1 MNCLNVRSTRNGL
14 GSDFFNFVPVG
25 VAHVGGALVAARKIK
40 TKRYENLQTDQLA
53 REYPHKITSEEQNKM
68 LQTLVG
74 QQEKLIEKR
83 DKAKGKA
90 RAQVVGRLRAFDEYL
105 TDVRNVRDEL
115 AQQEKIALEQLK
127 AKNEEMKSTPS
138 VEEKAQADVVLADV
152 TKSQADNLAEATPKQ
167 KNNTLLFVGIG
178 LAIAVILIMRKK

>member
-1 MNCLNVRSTRNGL
+1 MNCLNVRSRRNGL
-14 GSDFFNFVPVG
+14 ESDFFNFVPIG

-90 RAQVVGRLRAFDEYL
+90 RAQVVGRLRAYDEYL
-105 TDVRNVRDEL
+105 NDVRL
-115 AQQEKIALEQLK
+115 AAS
-127 AKNEEMKSTPS
+127 KSVSITPLS
-138 VEEKAQADVVLADV
+138 LRI
-152 TKSQADNLAEATPKQ
+152 SLHS
-167 KNNTLLFVGIG
+167 
-178 LAIAVILIMRKK
+178 

>member
-14 GSDFFNFVPVG
+14 GSDFFNFIPVG
-25 VAHVGGALVAARKIK
+25 VVQGTGALVAARKVK
-40 TKRYENLQTDQLA
+40 TKRYENKQTDLLA
-53 REYPHKITSEEQNKM
+53 REYPHKLTSEEQNKM

-74 QQEKLIEKR
+74 QQEILIEKR

-90 RAQVVGRLRAFDEYL
+90 RAQVVGRLRAYDEYL

-115 AQQEKIALEQLK
+115 AQQEKEALEQLK

-138 VEEKAQADVVLADV
+138 VEEKVQADVVLGDL
-152 TKSQADNLAEATPKQ
+152 TKPQAENLAKG

>member
-25 VAHVGGALVAARKIK
+25 VAQAGGALVAARKIK

-53 REYPHKITSEEQNKM
+53 REYPHKLTSEEQNKM
-68 LQTLVG
+68 LQTLAS

-90 RAQVVGRLRAFDEYL
+90 RAQVVGRLRAYDEYL

-115 AQQEKIALEQLK
+115 AQQEKVALEQLK
-127 AKNEEMKSTPS
+127 AKNEEMKSTSS
-138 VEEKAQADVVLADV
+138 VEEKAQADVVLSDV
-152 TKSQADNLAEATPKQ
+152 TKPQAKNLAEATPKQ